1 MDAKETI
8 ATVLINRLDDEA
20 TELRFALRQLVE
32 RITMDDPP
40 SFNHDSDADMAALR
54 RAAIAL
60 G

>member
-1 MDAKETI
+1 MTK
-8 ATVLINRLDDEA
+8 ATDSAITAIRAMDDEA